1 MITVEI
7 SAAASDRIY
16 EFHLDENTPLRVLTE
31 EIGSMICQKEQ
42 AVQEG
47 CDELLLCDVRK
58 RHILSPAKSLA
69 ENDVQTGDR
78 LLLV

>member
-16 EFHLDENTPLRVLTE
+16 EFHLDENMPLRTLTE
-31 EIGSMICQKEQ
+31 EIGSMVCQKEQ
-42 AVQEG
+42 ATPEG

-58 RHILSPAKSLA
+58 GCILSPATSLSD
-69 ENDVQTGDR
+69 NGVQTGYR

>member
-7 SAAASDRIY
+7 SAAASDRVY
-16 EFHLDENTPLRVLTE
+16 EFHLDENTPLRILTE

-42 AVQEG
+42 AAQEG

-58 RHILSPAKSLA
+58 KSILSPAMSLA
-69 ENDVQTGDR
+69 DNGIQTGDR